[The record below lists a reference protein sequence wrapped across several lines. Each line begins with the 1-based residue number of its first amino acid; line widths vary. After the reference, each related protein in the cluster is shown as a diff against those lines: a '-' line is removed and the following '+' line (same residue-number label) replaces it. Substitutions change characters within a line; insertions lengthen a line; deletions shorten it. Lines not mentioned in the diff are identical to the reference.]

1 MHSFLS
7 VAYCDTGTTTN
18 KTMLLFSTKQEASFM
33 VSSFVLTFLIV
44 ISLLL
49 IDLEGVQSFSIGQ
62 HNNNIRRIGGNSLLQ
77 QERLAPFSN
86 TATSYPK
93 SPATSNK
100 RASTTTAINM
110 ALNDEMLDKV
120 LEVAIDASKQAGE
133 IIIGNKGGA
142 AVSERKANSRD
153 LLTLI
158 DPLCEKVRPCVR
170 VDVWVG
176 PSH

>member
-1 MHSFLS
+1 
-7 VAYCDTGTTTN
+7 
-18 KTMLLFSTKQEASFM
+18 M
-33 VSSFVLTFLIV
+33 VSSVALAFWVV
-44 ISLLL
+44 ISPLL
-49 IDLEGVQSFSIGQ
+49 IDLEGVQAYSIGQ

-77 QERLAPFSN
+77 QERLAAFSS

-93 SPATSNK
+93 SPATSRALFLEKFGSNK
-100 RASTTTAINM
+100 RASTTTAMNM

-158 DPLCEKVRPCVR
+158 DPLCEKVRPCVYSIQKKYL
-170 VDVWVG
+170 VASSVTFFGD
-176 PSH
+176 